1 MAELDRAAVEK
12 LQRNLPMEEVV
23 VEVFG
28 GINKFGSGYSSD
40 PRININWTI
49 IPSLGIISL
58 CNGKAINPE
67 LSIWRQNALLS
78 SVSCCR
84 SFLLSERVDPE
95 LCENG

>member
-1 MAELDRAAVEK
+1 MNLDK
-12 LQRNLPMEEVV
+12 LNINYDLNL
-23 VEVFG
+23 
-28 GINKFGSGYSSD
+28 GSGYSSE